1 MSQLTAITF
10 DAVLEDDNI
19 TIPANYRDEVV
30 ALFKNKKVKVTVEPA
45 ENVDDASEQSS
56 TMDEWQK
63 THTSFIQ
70 FLMENPIKIAHP
82 VRLTKEE
89 LHER

>member
-1 MSQLTAITF
+1 MTTLTF
-10 DAVLEDDNI
+10 DATLKDGNI
-19 TIPANYRDEVV
+19 VIPATYFEQLNT
-30 ALFKNKKVKVTVEPA
+30 LFKDKKIRITVVSA
-45 ENVDDASEQSS
+45 EKAANPITSIDD
-56 TMDEWQK
+56 WQK

-70 FLMENPIKIAHP
+70 YLIENPIEMAHP

>member
-1 MSQLTAITF
+1 MSQSTTITF
-10 DAVLEDDNI
+10 DAVLENDNI
-19 TIPANYRDEVV
+19 TIPANFRDEVV

-45 ENVDDASEQSS
+45 ENGEDAPEKSS
-56 TMDEWQK
+56 TMDDWQK
-63 THTSFIQ
+63 THRSFIQ
-70 FLMENPIKIAHP
+70 YLIENPIQIANP